1 MGWQNNCMKNSPN
14 VVSVSSEPSPDGNS
28 LVRFWACF
36 FLCLLAL
43 GLISGL
49 MLAGFF
55 LLMGYRVF

>member
-1 MGWQNNCMKNSPN
+1 MNGMKNGPN
-14 VVSVSSEPSPDGNS
+14 VVSASSEASQGLNS

-36 FLCLLAL
+36 FVCLIAL

>member
-1 MGWQNNCMKNSPN
+1 MSIEPN
-14 VVSVSSEPSPDGNS
+14 ATLSEPPQRLHS
-28 LVRFWACF
+28 LARFWACF
-36 FLCLLAL
+36 FLCLIAI

>member
-1 MGWQNNCMKNSPN
+1 MNSYP
-14 VVSVSSEPSPDGNS
+14 SSNPGAASPAETAQAPGS
-28 LVRFWACF
+28 LIRFWTCF